1 MRIADHAP
9 VLQGSPTLQQPS
21 NAAHLQQT
29 LAPEVARAA
38 AHAELRR
45 QETQVNDPGKTEGRS
60 IHDRIGGDGRKK
72 AAARKAPSAKTAK
85 EGPKDSSPP
94 SQPGSGD
101 ILDIV
106 V

>member
-21 NAAHLQQT
+21 NAAHLQQV
-29 LAPEVARAA
+29 LAPEAARAA

-45 QETQVNDPGKTEGRS
+45 QETQVNDPEKTEGRG

-72 AAARKAPSAKTAK
+72 PATRKTTLAQSKT
-85 EGPKDSSPP
+85 EEPKDPSPP